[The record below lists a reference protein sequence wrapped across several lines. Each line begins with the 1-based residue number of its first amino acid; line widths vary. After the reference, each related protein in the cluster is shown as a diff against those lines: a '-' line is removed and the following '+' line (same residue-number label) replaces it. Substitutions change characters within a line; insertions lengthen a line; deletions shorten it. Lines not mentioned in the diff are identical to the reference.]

1 MRNRN
6 TIEFLGIWEM
16 LSNPNFNRVQF
27 EAVRIEAG
35 PNSFIMMLTKWIDE
49 MNASNKKVNVT

>member
-35 PNSFIMMLTKWIDE
+35 PNRFIMTLTKWIDE

>member
-35 PNSFIMMLTKWIDE
+35 PNRFIMMLTKWIDE

>member
-27 EAVRIEAG
+27 ETVKMEASL
-35 PNSFIMMLTKWIDE
+35 NRFIMTPTKIKFSWYRE
-49 MNASNKKVNVT
+49 